1 MIKNIRLNRLLYVAL
16 SLIIPAIIIVIA
28 LIGMHIT
35 PFGDHTLVISD
46 ANGLYI
52 NYLAYVGRMVQGL
65 EGITYSFEKGIGSN
79 MMDSLG
85 WFLANPSFA
94 LFALFD
100 VMDYPTAFTYV
111 STLNL
116 SLCGLTMYLFLA
128 DLRGH
133 GASNLIFST
142 TYALMG
148 FNVANVF
155 QANFWIGPIMLPLV
169 LMGLARVVKG
179 KGVLIYTVSFA
190 CALAMNFYFGFI
202 IGVASVLVFI
212 TSIVLG
218 EEAPSSKRR
227 TIVTFVIATIIASL
241 LSAVLW
247 LPALLSLRGGRLDQT
262 KLSDFLFIENMPTLN
277 MAAKLF
283 TGANTTSELVNGLPN
298 IFVGILPVALVVLF
312 FVSAQTS
319 RKRKI
324 AAGALLGVYLVSF
337 YILAFDMI
345 MHGGTVTNWFNY
357 RYSFVFS
364 FLLLY
369 IAAEQWSKLD
379 LATKE
384 EIRRSAAILCIV
396 VLVVFFKRFEFVIG
410 GEVLLDFALLGI
422 MAFMIGMH
430 RKDPQKNPQ
439 RILEVVVLL
448 LVSINLTLNYVIC
461 TENILDWGI
470 DVPEYRESVMPVSAA
485 TEAIQATDGTFFR
498 MESNKQ
504 RSEMAGNDPMLF
516 GYNGVGHGGS
526 DQRDSVRN
534 GLSQLGVHR
543 YSMRTF
549 YNEGVPA
556 ATDSLLGLKY
566 LVAEEEDLSTEKG
579 YERLFDLLGWNV
591 YKNPNA
597 LPIAMVANDGV
608 TGTSLDYEDVFM
620 NLNGAYSTIVGGNAP
635 IFEEEPEVNYTS
647 HSLSDPQQVTAAE
660 AQESL
665 ARLEASSSESKA
677 SDVAS
682 NDKTEL
688 PSSLASNSSKI
699 IRGFVE
705 EQPTDLSSIEFS
717 FVARH
722 DGPVYL
728 YNRSALADDEGSI
741 IPVTNYLGNYR
752 AGETVTGFI
761 PVFSQYVSPAV
772 LNDVAA
778 KCKVA
783 YANNAAL
790 TDACNAIRSRKS
802 TISKESETHLSGS
815 VELADNN
822 VLLFTI
828 PYDEGWTCLVDGKEA
843 PIEQA
848 FGLFM
853 VVRADAGA
861 HTFELRYTPPG
872 IVVGGIAFG
881 VGLVG
886 LLGIVIGSRWLRLRK
901 DSVATPKE
909 A

>member
-1 MIKNIRLNRLLYVAL
+1 MKNARYSRLLYVIL
-16 SLIIPAIIIVIA
+16 SLIIPAVVIVVA
-28 LIGMHIT
+28 LIGIHIT

-46 ANGLYI
+46 ANALYI
-52 NYLAYVGRMVQGL
+52 NYIAYVGRMVRGL
-65 EGITYSFEKGIGSN
+65 EGITYSFEKGLGGN
-79 MMDSLG
+79 MMGSLG
-85 WFLANPSFA
+85 WFLLNPSFA

-100 VMDYPTAFTYV
+100 IMDYPSAFTLV

-133 GASNLIFST
+133 RVANLIFST

-169 LMGLARVVKG
+169 LMGLARLIKG
-179 KGVLIYTVSFA
+179 KGVLLYAISFA

-202 IGVASVLVFI
+202 IGVASVLVFV
-212 TSIVLG
+212 TSIILG
-218 EEAPSSKRR
+218 EEAPSTKRH
-227 TIVTFVIATIIASL
+227 TIATFAIATVIASL
-241 LSAVLW
+241 LSAVVW
-247 LPALLSLRGGRLDQT
+247 LPAILSLRGGRLDQNS
-262 KLSDFLFIENMPTLN
+262 LADFSFNEKMPTLD

-298 IFVGILPVALVVLF
+298 IFVGILPVALVALF

-324 AAGALLGVYLVSF
+324 AAGVLLGVYLVSF
-337 YILAFDMI
+337 YIVAFDMV
-345 MHGGTVTNWFNY
+345 MHGGTETNWFNH

-369 IAAEQWSKLD
+369 IAADQWSRLD
-379 LATKE
+379 LVTKE
-384 EIRRSAAILCIV
+384 EVRRSVAILCIV
-396 VLVVFFKRFEFVIG
+396 VLVVFFKRFEFVMG

-422 MAFMIGMH
+422 MVFMVGMH
-430 RKDPQKNPQ
+430 RKDPHKNPQ
-439 RILEVVVLL
+439 RILEAVILV
-448 LVSINLTLNYVIC
+448 LVSINLTINYVIC
-461 TENILDWGI
+461 TENILEWGI
-470 DVPEYRESVMPVSAA
+470 DVPEYRGLAMPVSAA
-485 TEAIQATDGTFFR
+485 TEAIHASDNSFYR
-498 MESNKQ
+498 MESNRQ
-504 RSEMAGNDPMLF
+504 RSGMAGNDPMLY
-516 GYNGVGHGGS
+516 GYDGVGHSGS
-526 DQRDSVRN
+526 DERDFVRN

-543 YSMRTF
+543 FDMKNY
-549 YNEGVPA
+549 YNRGVPA

-566 LVAEEEDLSTEKG
+566 IVAEEDLSAEKG
-579 YERLFDLLGWNV
+579 YEKLVDLLGWNV
-591 YKNPNA
+591 YTNPNA
-597 LPIAMVANDGV
+597 LPIAMVANNGITGV
-608 TGTSLDYEDVFM
+608 ALDYDDVFM
-620 NLNGAYSTIVGGNAP
+620 NLNSAFSTIVGAGVP
-635 IFEEEPEVNYTS
+635 VFEEEQEVSFTS
-647 HSLSDPQQVTAAE
+647 HSLSDSQQVTTAE
-660 AQESL
+660 AQEAL
-665 ARLEASSSESKA
+665 AKLEASSSEVVT
-677 SDVAS
+677 SDNVSNGVQKPSSSDSSNGLSVAS
-682 NDKTEL
+682 GTLD
-688 PSSLASNSSKI
+688 
-699 IRGFVE
+699 
-705 EQPTDLSSIEFS
+705 EQPTDMSSIEYS
-717 FVARH
+717 FVARR

-728 YNRSALADDEGSI
+728 YNRSGIADNRGSV
-741 IPVTNYLGNYR
+741 IPAVNYLGNYH
-752 AGETVTGFI
+752 AGETVKGYI
-761 PVFSQYVSPAV
+761 PVLAQYVSPFV

-790 TDACNAIRSRKS
+790 ADACNTIRSRKS

-815 VELADNN
+815 VELADND

-843 PIEQA
+843 PVEQA

-853 VVRADAGA
+853 AVRADAGS

-872 IVVGGIAFG
+872 LVAGGVASG

-886 LLGIVIGSRWLRLRK
+886 LLGFVIGSRWLQLRK